1 MSLSE
6 DDVQKVKQIVKDEM
20 NARRLAQKKFRQAD
34 RRAKTRAQAASGTI
48 PTQEKLS

>member
-34 RRAKTRAQAASGTI
+34 RRAQQRVQETPGNN
-48 PTQEKLS
+48 PTGESK